1 MQQRMDFPDQ
11 IERCLTVLACLQRWD
26 FEGAQ
31 AVLAYAGSENDPL
44 QEALH
49 GLLQAMLRRA
59 REDQRIDQLVRR
71 INAGLLLDDILNSVY
86 EDFRDLIPYDRLGLS
101 LIEDDGQ
108 TVRARWGRLD
118 QGRMHLRRGY
128 AAPLAGSSLQS
139 ILETGQPRILNDLHD
154 YLAQKPSSKSTRLI
168 VAEGMRS
175 SLTCPLIANGVP
187 VGFLFFSS
195 RGSNTYRDVHVET
208 FLRLADRLAIA
219 VERGCLV
226 SQLAAHKRALERH
239 NHALNQ
245 LNKQKDLFL
254 GIAAHDLRGPLSLVE
269 MSSAILLDPHIEVS
283 AHDRAILLQDMRTQ
297 ARHMMA
303 LIDDLLDVA
312 VIEQGQLPLHRE
324 MLNIW
329 EVLSESAERHHRL
342 AHPRGVHVSL
352 ASDLEEGVVH
362 ADPVRLRQVLDN
374 LIANAVR
381 HSPLGGC
388 VYLDAHCHDRVW
400 RVSVIDEGPGIPL
413 EDQPKLFQPFVRL
426 STHSPRGERST
437 GLGLAIA
444 RQVVEAHG
452 GHIGVESVP
461 GRGATFWFTLPV

>member
-1 MQQRMDFPDQ
+1 
-11 IERCLTVLACLQRWD
+11 
-26 FEGAQ
+26 
-31 AVLAYAGSENDPL
+31 
-44 QEALH
+44 
-49 GLLQAMLRRA
+49 
-59 REDQRIDQLVRR
+59 
-71 INAGLLLDDILNSVY
+71 
-86 EDFRDLIPYDRLGLS
+86 
-101 LIEDDGQ
+101 
-108 TVRARWGRLD
+108 
-118 QGRMHLRRGY
+118 MH
-128 AAPLAGSSLQS
+128 
-139 ILETGQPRILNDLHD
+139 I
-154 YLAQKPSSKSTRLI
+154 
-168 VAEGMRS
+168 
-175 SLTCPLIANGVP
+175 
-187 VGFLFFSS
+187 
-195 RGSNTYRDVHVET
+195 ET
-208 FLRLADRLAIA
+208 FLCLADRLAIA

-239 NHALNQ
+239 NHVLHQ

-312 VIEQGQLPLHRE
+312 VIEQGQLQLHPE
-324 MLNIW
+324 MLDIW
-329 EVLSESAERHHRL
+329 QVLSESVEHHQRL
-342 AHPRGVHVSL
+342 AQPRGVRVAL
-352 ASDLEEGVVH
+352 ASDLEEGVVY
-362 ADPVRLRQVLDN
+362 ADPMRLRQVLDN
-374 LIANAVR
+374 LIANAV
-381 HSPLGGC
+381 HYSPLGGC
-388 VYLDAHCHDRVW
+388 VYLDAHCHGRVW

-413 EDQPKLFQPFVRL
+413 EDQPKLFQPFARL